1 MSNFLYKLK
10 NWFNLKYRLKKFI
23 TRLIWIFGCCAF
35 IFAFVPS
42 QKASARSSYN
52 YYRGDMSYNVG
63 GGDFNATGIYTR
75 DDYMFYS
82 FNSSGSTGFIQ
93 FSLND
98 GLLRGSYNRLV
109 VSVWSIEN
117 ISESEFS
124 FFPSRSVVS
133 SRSHSGYTDLTTG
146 VNFHYDNS
154 VSQSS
159 RKLGFS
165 SVFDLSSV
173 GSNVDISSIWIEGSG
188 TLPPCYVSIYLYN
201 DSGSNDISA
210 LINAVNLQTSI
221 LDDSIQNGNGSTQ
234 STINGSQSD
243 LDSTINQFDNTND
256 KLIQYD
262 DIESGFIT
270 DYDGAMDG
278 IDSTVKGFTFDGI
291 LPAARWLSTQ
301 MTSRYNSMSDF
312 KFFVIFP
319 VIFAIALVMIGGS
332 IGKRF

>member
-1 MSNFLYKLK
+1 MF
-10 NWFNLKYRLKKFI
+10 
-23 TRLIWIFGCCAF
+23 
-35 IFAFVPS
+35 FVSPS
-42 QKASARSSYN
+42 QKAFARSSYN
-52 YYRGDMSYNVG
+52 YYRGDLTYNVG
-63 GGDFNATGIYTR
+63 LGTNTATGIYTR

-82 FNSSGSTGFIQ
+82 FNPSGFNSSYIQ
-93 FSLND
+93 FNLCD

-109 VSVWSIEN
+109 VSVWSMDN
-117 ISESEFS
+117 TTESQFS
-124 FFPSRSVVS
+124 FFPSRSVIS
-133 SRSHSGYTDLTTG
+133 SRTHSGYTDLTNG
-146 VNFHYDNS
+146 VNFHYDNFTDS
-154 VSQSS
+154 HS

-165 SVFDLSSV
+165 CVFDLSSV
-173 GSNVDISSIWIEGSG
+173 GSNVDISGIWLDGSG
-188 TLPPCYVSIYLYN
+188 TLPPCYVSIYLFN
-201 DSGSNDISA
+201 DTGSNDISA

-234 STINGSQSD
+234 GIINGSQSD
-243 LDSTINQFDNTND
+243 LDSATNQFNNMND
-256 KLIQYD
+256 KLNQYD

-270 DYDGAMDG
+270 DYDSAMDG

-301 MTSRYNSMSDF
+301 MTSRYNVMSDF